1 MTAIKVAVLIGSLRK
16 DSLNHKLAKALERL
30 APQELSFEHVRID
43 NLPFYNQDFDS
54 DYPPVCRQ
62 LKEQIKSAD
71 ALLFVTPEYNRS
83 VPGVLKNAID
93 IASRPYGASAFAG
106 KAGAVVGVS
115 VGATGTAMAQQHLR
129 NIMAYLDVPLMGQ
142 PEVFV
147 KYSDGLID
155 QDGNIGVE
163 STKKFLQEFVDR
175 YVDWVRRHLH
185 A

>member
-1 MTAIKVAVLIGSLRK
+1 MSAIKIAVLIGSLRK
-16 DSLNHKLAKALERL
+16 ESLNHKLAKALERL
-30 APQELSFEHVRID
+30 APHEFSFEHVRID

-106 KAGAVVGVS
+106 KAGAVAGIS
-115 VGATGTAMAQQHLR
+115 VGATGTALAQQHLR
-129 NIMAYLDVPLMGQ
+129 NILAYLDVPLMGQ

-175 YVDWVRRHLH
+175 YVDWVRRHVH
-185 A
+185 T